1 MKITHWKFSTLRNL
15 FIELH
20 DVKKSGKEEIKIITL
35 DNLEFYLSDDM
46 CYEMSFIVTF
56 IFLDIQTLKLTSL

>member
-35 DNLEFYLSDDM
+35 DNLEFYLSDM
-46 CYEMSFIVTF
+46 ICVMKCLSLPHLYFWTF
-56 IFLDIQTLKLTSL
+56 KPLS